1 MGFIQILCTMDE
13 QMEMDTEQAQLMFQ
27 LRQLHLKDASS
38 SASPSPSEM
47 SSTSGA
53 RGSNDSGFGSDK
65 VTCHKI
71 QNNLFLF

>member
-1 MGFIQILCTMDE
+1 MDE
-13 QMEMDTEQAQLMFQ
+13 QKEMDTEQAQLMFQ

-38 SASPSPSEM
+38 AASPSPSEM

>member
-1 MGFIQILCTMDE
+1 MDE

-38 SASPSPSEM
+38 AASPSPSDM
-47 SSTSGA
+47 SSTSDA

-65 VTCHKI
+65 VNIHKKDSKI
-71 QNNLFLF
+71 ILLFRLGGNDGK

>member
-1 MGFIQILCTMDE
+1 
-13 QMEMDTEQAQLMFQ
+13 MEMDTEQAQLMFQ

>member
-1 MGFIQILCTMDE
+1 
-13 QMEMDTEQAQLMFQ
+13 MEMDTEQAQLMFQ

-65 VTCHKI
+65 VTCQKI

>member
-1 MGFIQILCTMDE
+1 
-13 QMEMDTEQAQLMFQ
+13 MEMDTEQAQLMFQ

-47 SSTSGA
+47 SSTSGV

-65 VTCHKI
+65 VTFHKI
-71 QNNLFLF
+71 QK